1 MPPFLYLQLN
11 THLPTKYQ
19 FLIRILDYTYMVD
32 SDSLGPSRI
41 GLAGI
46 ECAIRKIEVLFFGQ
60 KYFRWNP

>member
-46 ECAIRKIEVLFFGQ
+46 E
-60 KYFRWNP
+60 

>member
-1 MPPFLYLQLN
+1 WITVELFYIQKGKYMPPFLYLQLN

-46 ECAIRKIEVLFFGQ
+46 E
-60 KYFRWNP
+60 